1 MQAIITIITELKKAG
16 RYTPGRH
23 FHIKIENK
31 PYMALVI
38 EDIEEPGPAGYP
50 TISVAHYGEQN
61 GDLMRDPE
69 MCFELIELPD
79 GSMTMNAFYWRG
91 DYAGIEEW
99 SRYRQNDIPMTRSV
113 THAEHVTFA
122 AQWSQNL
129 IDQGFLEAL
138 ESTLKELRT

>member
-1 MQAIITIITELKKAG
+1 MQAIITIITELRKAG

-23 FHIKIENK
+23 FHIKIEHGS
-31 PYMALVI
+31 YMPLVI

-79 GSMTMNAFYWRG
+79 GSMTLNAFYWRG
-91 DYAGIEEW
+91 DYASIQAW
-99 SRYRQNDIPMTRSV
+99 SRYRQNDIHTSLS
-113 THAEHVTFA
+113 A
-122 AQWSQNL
+122 AHT
-129 IDQGFLEAL
+129 E
-138 ESTLKELRT
+138 